1 MKIIIIEDEKIAAD
15 DLIRCIKE
23 VRHNSEIITVLSSV
37 SEATE
42 YLSKNTEYDIIFSDI
57 QLGDGTCF
65 EIYKKIEIKVPI
77 IFCTAYDDFL
87 MEAFKF
93 NGIDYILKPFDIKT
107 IEKSIKKFEMITKYD
122 DKKIN
127 ELVDYID
134 SNDSIY
140 KKKYIV
146 INQKDRI
153 LSIAMNDIALAYL
166 KSGIAN
172 VISFDESEYITYKTL
187 EEIENLLDN
196 DFFRANRQFILNR
209 HSITEVVRLYNRKI
223 KVRLNIPFSEEIII
237 SKGKSKQFLDW
248 LSDVK

>member
-1 MKIIIIEDEKIAAD
+1 MKIIIIEDEKISSN
-15 DLIRCIKE
+15 DLIRCITKL
-23 VRHNSEIITVLSSV
+23 RHNAEIITVLSSV

-65 EIYKKIEIKVPI
+65 EIFKKMEIKVPI

-87 MEAFKF
+87 MEAFKS

-107 IEKSIKKFEMITKYD
+107 IEKSIKKFELFTKHD

-134 SNDSIY
+134 SNDDLY
-140 KKKYIV
+140 KKRYVV

-153 LSIAMNDIALAYL
+153 LSLDMNHIALAYL

-172 VISFDESEYITYKTL
+172 IIGFDKSEHIIYKTL
-187 EEIENLLDN
+187 EELENLLDD

-209 HSITEVVRLYNRKI
+209 HSINEVVRLYNRKI

-248 LSDVK
+248 LSEVK